1 VSFQQEVQVKDG
13 ATPAINRLLELGRKS
28 DMDAVGRGSV
38 RFIQRHLRTNPKNRR
53 GWPTTNFWPQAVRSG
68 QHVAT
73 NNSTT
78 VSFGPRGLAQHIF
91 GGTIRKKDKKLT
103 IPVAAEAYGKRAGDF
118 SDLQLVVIKG
128 KGAWLAK
135 RTFETLAR
143 TKAGGVSRRGKGAKV
158 ERERLKFLFILK
170 DEVTQ
175 TGHRERFPSFGDI
188 SADALQ
194 TLGGRAARRF
204 KGESLGGEA

>member
-13 ATPAINRLLELGRKS
+13 ATPAVNRLLELGRKS

-38 RFIQRHLRTNPKNRR
+38 RFIQRHLRTNPKNKR

-103 IPVAAEAYGKRAGDF
+103 IPVDAEAYGKRAGDF
-118 SDLQLVVIKG
+118 SALDLFFRRSNGRLLAFLGKPVG
-128 KGAWLAK
+128 KG
-135 RTFETLAR
+135 E
-143 TKAGGVSRRGKGAKV
+143 VP
-158 ERERLKFLFILK
+158 KFLFILK

-175 TGHRERFPSFGDI
+175 PGHRERFPSLGDI